1 LVRRRAELDIPGWGR
16 IELSRGSDSRNLEKI
31 EAALQELDRE
41 FAASIASFGVT
52 AADPA
57 ALDSLRAL
65 AADKKLREPELKRL
79 ELEIARLVPRG
90 LDPLREEVARLEKQ
104 HEARSSALHSETHR
118 DDLPSD
124 ADELVKL
131 AAKLQGEIATIG
143 RDVAALQQSAQRL
156 EVEIEGDRDARSAA
170 SSERGK
176 GDHEISAPPRLR
188 RRAAESRER
197 LATLTATSKARHDEL
212 NHLPTTAEL
221 DEAIRQSEVAR
232 HQARAALDA
241 VKLSE
246 SEETIRDR
254 LGAAK
259 EGLHA
264 IESRLADTER
274 EFHQTEG
281 FLRQS
286 EGLHQ
291 KRAAEAAWV
300 ERRKLET
307 DRELL
312 ESEAYDRLF
321 GLFEECRERQFGAVM
336 LPIHDRVLRW
346 MRLLRIGGYESIRF
360 NDQFLPERLIAG
372 GGSGEW
378 LLGEESVGTIEQI
391 GLMVRLALGSLL
403 STSEEP
409 VVAMLD
415 DPLTHSDVVRMDRM
429 RAVLKNAAGGE
440 VSSTPPAGPL
450 QILVFTC
457 HPEWFE
463 MDGTTSID
471 LSRTDVLSRHGDSR

>member
-1 LVRRRAELDIPGWGR
+1 MD
-16 IELSRGSDSRNLEKI
+16 
-31 EAALQELDRE
+31 
-41 FAASIASFGVT
+41 
-52 AADPA
+52 
-57 ALDSLRAL
+57 
-65 AADKKLREPELKRL
+65 
-79 ELEIARLVPRG
+79 
-90 LDPLREEVARLEKQ
+90 EV
-104 HEARSSALHSETHR
+104 
-118 DDLPSD
+118 
-124 ADELVKL
+124 
-131 AAKLQGEIATIG
+131 
-143 RDVAALQQSAQRL
+143 
-156 EVEIEGDRDARSAA
+156 
-170 SSERGK
+170 
-176 GDHEISAPPRLR
+176 
-188 RRAAESRER
+188 
-197 LATLTATSKARHDEL
+197 
-212 NHLPTTAEL
+212 
-221 DEAIRQSEVAR
+221 IRQSEEALR
-232 HQARAALDA
+232 QARAALEA

-246 SEETIRDR
+246 DEETIRDR

-312 ESEAYDRLF
+312 ESEAHDRLF

-360 NDQFLPERLIAG
+360 NDQFLPERLIAE
-372 GGSGEW
+372 GGSSEW

-440 VSSTPPAGPL
+440 ISSTPPAGPL

-463 MDGTTSID
+463 MDGATTID
-471 LSRTDVLSRHGDSR
+471 LSRTDVLSRHGDCR